1 MKPIVLRK
9 NNKHIKISKC
19 RGNLQ
24 NCSYCKNKVKKGDVG
39 LNITKP
45 KIYNFNVWIHARCI
59 NNFAKD
65 IVELKKKNIKK
76 VLSESLT

>member
-1 MKPIVLRK
+1 MKPIRLRK
-9 NNKHIKISKC
+9 NNKYIRISKC
-19 RGNLQ
+19 RGDLQ
-24 NCSYCKNKVKKGDVG
+24 SCSYCKNKIKKWDVG
-39 LNITKP
+39 LLITKP
-45 KIYNFNVWIHARCI
+45 KLYNFNVWIHARCI